1 VQGIMAALSAGLLVY
16 AGCVEMLAADFV
28 LAAGPDTLATARPA
42 RRALALGSL
51 LAGAA
56 GMAVLGCVFRGAQ
69 VGVGWADVRSCA
81 GSGSDASQRVGGMR
95 IRYPAVASLAIEER

>member
-1 VQGIMAALSAGLLVY
+1 MAALSAGLLVY

-56 GMAVLGCVFRGAQ
+56 GMAVLGCVFCGACAD
-69 VGVGWADVRSCA
+69 GGWADVRSCA
-81 GSGSDASQRVGGMR
+81 GFGSDAWQRTGGVR
-95 IRYPAVASLAIEER
+95 IGYPAVASLAIDDR

>member
-16 AGCVEMLAADFV
+16 AACVEMLAADFV
-28 LAAGPDTLATARPA
+28 LAVGPDTLATARPA

-56 GMAVLGCVFRGAQ
+56 GMAVLGCVRGAR
-69 VGVGWADVRSCA
+69 GGADAGLMVRSGA
-81 GSGSDASQRVGGMR
+81 GSGSEA
-95 IRYPAVASLAIEER
+95 